1 MLRGLPHHRIQ
12 YGLLFEEDFDG
23 RLMVIWLKSEK
34 GDNVL
39 RKFSEEIDFETESK
53 LCLNEFSIRRKK

>member
-23 RLMVIWLKSEK
+23 SLMVIWLKSEN

-39 RKFSEEIDFETESK
+39 RKFSEEIDFETE
-53 LCLNEFSIRRKK
+53 